1 MDGFFAGEVL
11 RMDILDRG
19 DNEKGLI
26 IGARYLG
33 LVVRS
38 AVMDY
43 PKITGNQTVTP
54 LNEVKYSRL
63 KFDGVALKSGRV
75 YVCVLQI
82 SSQKKTIKAA
92 LLLWSVG

>member
-1 MDGFFAGEVL
+1 
-11 RMDILDRG
+11 MDILDRG

-43 PKITGNQTVTP
+43 PKC
-54 LNEVKYSRL
+54 
-63 KFDGVALKSGRV
+63 V
-75 YVCVLQI
+75 YYRFPP
-82 SSQKKTIKAA
+82 KKKQ
-92 LLLWSVG
+92 